1 MLAVF
6 FVWIYLHSKHL
17 FEKALESKI
26 KKKKRKPQPTPGPN
40 PPHSA
45 HSHSR
50 PARAHWSPPSLLLW
64 PTARGPVP
72 LSLMR
77 GVHVTAPWLPSFLPL
92 GTEQDSPGATKSGS
106 TPLSAGFDF
115 SEPLFSPWRTPCDP
129 LFHLRALVA
138 NLAAPRRRVGS
149 RRNRNGAAAATDLL
163 RPFPARGNLLRG
175 FGVSSSLPWRFPF
188 IQRLSGM
195 RDRGAPASSWAP
207 AMASA
212 VEGSPPVGRIHPKAL
227 PAVQITID
235 AQD

>member
-1 MLAVF
+1 
-6 FVWIYLHSKHL
+6 
-17 FEKALESKI
+17 
-26 KKKKRKPQPTPGPN
+26 
-40 PPHSA
+40 
-45 HSHSR
+45 
-50 PARAHWSPPSLLLW
+50 
-64 PTARGPVP
+64 
-72 LSLMR
+72 MR

-115 SEPLFSPWRTPCDP
+115 SEPLLSPWRTPCDP

-149 RRNRNGAAAATDLL
+149 RRNRNEAAAATRPPPSLSSPRKPSARLRSKLL
-163 RPFPARGNLLRG
+163 SPLTVFFHPETLRNARSR
-175 FGVSSSLPWRFPF
+175 SSGEAR
-188 IQRLSGM
+188 
-195 RDRGAPASSWAP
+195 AP

-212 VEGSPPVGRIHPKAL
+212 VEGSPPAGRILPQVL